1 MYKTYNINYIYLIL
15 IFVSIILAIL
25 VVTYSD
31 RLERFLEEFLRRLFQ
46 ILFHSHPIILLSFLI
61 VFSILLIFLA
71 KVGLPSKEIKEY
83 EVAQQI
89 EKLDE
94 MQNSLEDLQNLIST
108 QKEKLI
114 STEKYIELLKMEK
127 QKLEPVVKA
136 NRELV
141 ESILTLQKE
150 RTIAQI
156 WKDRFVGFIISL
168 LAGLIIIIFS
178 KFTNK
183 EIKKNYLKE

>member
-1 MYKTYNINYIYLIL
+1 MYKTYNLSYIYLIL
-15 IFVSIILAIL
+15 IFVFSILFFIYI
-25 VVTYSD
+25 VQ
-31 RLERFLEEFLRRLFQ
+31 LERFIERFLVRLSQKFSRPM
-46 ILFHSHPIILLSFLI
+46 ILFSFLI
-61 VFSILLIFLA
+61 VFSIFLIFIG
-71 KVGLPSKEIKEY
+71 KGGFIPKEHKEY
-83 EVAQQI
+83 EVTQQI

-94 MQNSLEDLQNLIST
+94 MQSSLEDLQNLIST

-156 WKDRFVGFIISL
+156 WKDRFIGFIISL
-168 LAGLIIIIFS
+168 LAGLVIIIFR
-178 KFTNK
+178 N
-183 EIKKNYLKE
+183 ILKLKRP

>member
-1 MYKTYNINYIYLIL
+1 
-15 IFVSIILAIL
+15 
-25 VVTYSD
+25 
-31 RLERFLEEFLRRLFQ
+31 
-46 ILFHSHPIILLSFLI
+46 
-61 VFSILLIFLA
+61 
-71 KVGLPSKEIKEY
+71 
-83 EVAQQI
+83 
-89 EKLDE
+89 

-156 WKDRFVGFIISL
+156 WKDRFIGFVISL
-168 LAGLIIIIFS
+168 LAGMVTIIFRNIW
-178 KFTNK
+178 KY
-183 EIKKNYLKE
+183 KKP

>member
-1 MYKTYNINYIYLIL
+1 M
-15 IFVSIILAIL
+15 
-25 VVTYSD
+25 TYSD